1 MVPCQELYQEGRKQ
15 LTEAGIG
22 EAALDARLLLEY
34 ACGIT
39 HELLLA
45 HPDKPVAKEAAKAYL
60 ELIAQRAKRVPVA
73 YLTKTQEFMGLTFK
87 VNENVLIPNPDTE
100 TLVEAALKCLQGDK
114 RDRSGGDKGDGFKC
128 HLNSKVTFGPVPFV
142 TSTTTDDTV
151 RILDLCTGSGCVGLS
166 LLHYSTGTT
175 LVATDIS
182 EDALHVARENAH
194 ALGLAERAA
203 FVCCDVYPS
212 ESRGTGTLTHFSQ
225 CREQPTVSAEKR
237 VSVPVPMTH
246 RYNLIVANPPYI
258 ATDVIET
265 LAPEVKCAE
274 PRLALDGGADGLA
287 FYRRILKDIETYLA
301 PGGSLVVEIGFDQG
315 NAVAEMFRAA
325 GLKNVK
331 ILKDLN
337 GLDRVV
343 AGHR

>member
-1 MVPCQELYQEGRKQ
+1 MKEMVPCQELYQEGRKQ

-60 ELIAQRAKRVPVA
+60 ELITQRAKRVPVA

-100 TLVEAALKCLQGDK
+100 TLVEAALERL
-114 RDRSGGDKGDGFKC
+114 RGDKGDGFKC

-142 TSTTTDDTV
+142 TSATDDGTV

-194 ALGLAERAA
+194 ALGLAERAE
-203 FVCCDVYPS
+203 FVKCDVYPS
-212 ESRGTGTLTHFSQ
+212 ESRGTGTVTHFSQ

-274 PRLALDGGADGLA
+274 PRLALDGGTDGLA

-301 PGGSLVVEIGFDQG
+301 PGGSLLVEIGFDQG
-315 NAVAEMFRAA
+315 SAVAELFRAA
-325 GLKNVK
+325 GLRDVRV
-331 ILKDLN
+331 LKDLN